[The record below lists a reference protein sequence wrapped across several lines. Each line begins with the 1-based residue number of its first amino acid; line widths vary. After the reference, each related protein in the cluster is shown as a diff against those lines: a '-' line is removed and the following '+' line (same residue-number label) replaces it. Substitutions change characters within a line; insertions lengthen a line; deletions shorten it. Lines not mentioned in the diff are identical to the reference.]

1 MEYQNLSHFFKDC
14 GVQVM
19 VSAFH
24 ELEVDAS
31 PVIEDS
37 QDKSGVSRA
46 VKQNGLPLS
55 DGR

>member
-1 MEYQNLSHFFKDC
+1 
-14 GVQVM
+14 VQVM